1 VKKLLVALV
10 PILLSGAAIA
20 QPTTSMSCGQARA
33 VVARHGGVVLYTGQH
48 TYDRYVANR
57 SFCEPSQI
65 TKPAWV
71 PTRDVAQ
78 CYVGGTCIDPD
89 SDRDTWIFR

>member
-1 VKKLLVALV
+1 MKKFLVALV
-10 PILLSGAAIA
+10 PMLLSSVAIA
-20 QPTTSMSCGQARA
+20 APTPSMTCGQARA
-33 VVARHGGVVLYTGQH
+33 IVANRGGVVLYTGQH
-48 TYDRYVANR
+48 TYDRYVADR

-71 PTRDVAQ
+71 PTRDAAQ

-89 SDRDTWIFR
+89 SDRDTWMAR